1 MTTYCGFS
9 SFVSANS
16 ECHNLF
22 KMLTNNINPWKYISR
37 LFLTSLI
44 IVVFHVSFQGQE
56 NVDSLKRLITQ
67 STNDSITAN
76 LYNALSYTF
85 YRINQ
90 DSSLYYANKALAI
103 ADKKGIPTEKA
114 NAFYN
119 IGRTYFFMHH
129 YNLALQYMES
139 ALNIYKK
146 AGSLFGEAL
155 MLNSIGIV
163 YRNMNQPDESIT
175 YMSEAYRIFKK
186 INDKKYQAITLGNLG
201 RDYLSKKDYDKAEEY
216 LKKSIQIK
224 GAKDNP
230 LLLMQYYIS
239 MGDIYMEGRKD
250 YKKAIDFYRKSIIY
264 SEKGNSLLDLSE
276 ALGKIGSAFI
286 KTGEYDSAL
295 YYIDRSID
303 FYDRVKSKTI
313 LQNGYTHYIEY
324 YKNLGD
330 YKKAFEYSIL
340 LRDLED
346 SIFSMQANTKMA
358 EFEVMY
364 KTLKNEETIK
374 HLNDQKQIQQLRLT
388 ILLVIFALIILIIIF
403 LIKYYREKIS
413 ISNREKKELQQILEL
428 RDKELASTALNFA
441 QNNELLA
448 KTTKKLIRS
457 QEMLNENEQQ
467 EIQNIINELR
477 ARVSVD
483 SFREFELRFLK
494 VHNDFYDKLRTE
506 FPKLSPND
514 LKMCALLRLNLSSK
528 DIANILHMSSAS
540 VNVTRSRIRK
550 KMNLSK
556 KVNLVSFL
564 MEY

>member
-1 MTTYCGFS
+1 MS
-9 SFVSANS
+9 
-16 ECHNLF
+16 
-22 KMLTNNINPWKYISR
+22 INPLKKFPG
-37 LFLTSLI
+37 LFLTFLI
-44 IVVFHVSFQGQE
+44 IGIFQAYLQGQE
-56 NVDSLKRLITQ
+56 NVDSLKNLILQTQ
-67 STNDSITAN
+67 NDSLKAH
-76 LYNALSYTF
+76 LYNSLSYTF

-90 DSSLYYANKALAI
+90 DSSLYYANKALEI
-103 ADKKGIPTEKA
+103 ADKNAISTEKA

-139 ALNIYKK
+139 ALNIYRKIK
-146 AGSLFGEAL
+146 SEFGEAL

-163 YRNMNQPDESIT
+163 YRNMNQPEESIT
-175 YMSEAYRIFKK
+175 YMNEAYQLFKK
-186 INDKKYQAITLGNLG
+186 IDDKNYQAITLGNLG
-201 RDYLSKKDYDKAEEY
+201 RDYLSKKDYDTAEEY
-216 LKKSIQIK
+216 LKKSIK
-224 GAKDNP
+224 TESAKENP
-230 LLLMQYYIS
+230 LLMMQYYIS
-239 MGDIYMEGRKD
+239 MGDIYLEGRKD
-250 YKKAIDFYRKSIIY
+250 YKKAIDFYRKGIIY
-264 SEKGNSLLDLSE
+264 AEKGNSPLNISE
-276 ALGKIGSAFI
+276 ALGKTGSAYI
-286 KTGEYDSAL
+286 KMGNYDSAR
-295 YYIDRSID
+295 YYIDKSMG
-303 FYDRVKSKTI
+303 FYDRVKSKSI
-313 LQNGYTHYIEY
+313 LQNGYKQYIEY
-324 YKNLGD
+324 YKQLGD
-330 YKKAFEYSIL
+330 YKKAFEYSVL
-340 LRDLED
+340 LRELED
-346 SIFSMQANTKMA
+346 SLFSTQANTKMA

-374 HLNDQKQIQQLRLT
+374 HLNDQKQIQQLRLS
-388 ILLVIFALIILIIIF
+388 ILLVIVALIILIIIF
-403 LIKYYREKIS
+403 LINYYREKIS

-448 KTTKKLIRS
+448 KTTKKLIKS
-457 QEMLNENEQQ
+457 QEMLDENEQK

-477 ARVSVD
+477 AQVSSD
-483 SFREFELRFLK
+483 SFHEFELRFLK
-494 VHNDFYDKLRTE
+494 VHKDFYTKLRAE